1 MTLKVSI
8 VKIQI
13 PLHIYLKFKKFSFR
27 LKRKRGDIRL
37 HLKKSQGVWQGE
49 KIGVRLTRDENGSW
63 QAASEEEMCPLKDV
77 PEFDESFRRL
87 IPPATRKSRRER
99 KNIPDDEP
107 TPPPTSSSDEDF
119 FEMKK
124 KKRRIMKKGRV

>member
-1 MTLKVSI
+1 M
-8 VKIQI
+8 KIQNI
-13 PLHIYLKFKKFSFR
+13 LQIYLKFKKFSFW

-37 HLKKSQGVWQGE
+37 HLKMSQGVWQGE

-87 IPPATRKSRRER
+87 IRPATRKSRRER

-107 TPPPTSSSDEDF
+107 TPPPTSSSDKDF
-119 FEMKK
+119 FAVK
-124 KKRRIMKKGRV
+124 KKRRIVKKGRV